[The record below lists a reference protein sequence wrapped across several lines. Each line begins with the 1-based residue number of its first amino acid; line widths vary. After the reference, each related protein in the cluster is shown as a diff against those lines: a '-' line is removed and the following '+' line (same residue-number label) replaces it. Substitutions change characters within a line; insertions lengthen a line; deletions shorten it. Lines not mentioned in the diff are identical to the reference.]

1 MLIYKPSTQIPNA
14 FHRNRIA
21 EKLKIIKND
30 MTLFHVL
37 LSTIDKLFTGKKSS
51 CQFTDQFHSL
61 AFPIQQSNHFSNN
74 FDTFIN
80 LF

>member
-51 CQFTDQFHSL
+51 CQFTDQFPLFS
-61 AFPIQQSNHFSNN
+61 ISNTAIESF
-74 FDTFIN
+74 FR
-80 LF
+80 

>member
-1 MLIYKPSTQIPNA
+1 MLIHKPSTQIPNA
-14 FHRNRIA
+14 FHRHRIA

-37 LSTIDKLFTGKKSS
+37 LSTINFLLEKSLVVNLPTS
-51 CQFTDQFHSL
+51 FHSL

-74 FDTFIN
+74 FDTIIN